1 MKFTSTRNK
10 NESVGFAQAVLNC
23 MPKDGGLYVPY
34 ETDDLRR
41 WITFMDENTSFA
53 SIAGSLTSAF
63 IKDEF
68 SPIICETIATKAFKF
83 SPEIKQ
89 LDEKLFLLEIYHG
102 PTGMHRDF
110 GVSYLVSCLETILQL
125 RGGNAVFLDVSN
137 GELGSSLAFALRGKK
152 NLKAVVVAPKG
163 CTRGMNEEDFV
174 WNGGN
179 IYPVEVDGS
188 EFLCHFF
195 VKRIFS
201 DRTFVNQMHLTVAN
215 TANIGRLLPQAFFYP
230 FAFSR
235 IKNKVHCDI
244 NYALAPG
251 NYSNLVAGLYAWQFA
266 LPLNGF
272 VIPST
277 SSLGVDALGN
287 PILLDSIIPLSE
299 RESSDPSEPSNL
311 ERLEE
316 IFSTNELMMRH
327 FIYPKHITEED
338 VDNAAK
344 ELFLKYKVLA
354 DKHTS
359 RAYAATLTRE
369 VSREEKDD
377 SATVLIARDDPA
389 LSADFVRHTVG
400 EVPQMKESIAQ
411 SLLPIKKALPCIKT
425 LEELRAI
432 IERL

>member
-1 MKFTSTRNK
+1 MRFTSTRNK
-10 NESVGFAQAVLNC
+10 KESVGFAQAVLNC

-110 GVSYLVSCLETILQL
+110 GVSYLASCLETILQL
-125 RGGNAVFLDVSN
+125 RGDNAIFLDVSSN
-137 GELGSSLAFALRGKK
+137 GELGASLAFALRGKK
-152 NLKAVVVAPKG
+152 NLKAVVLSPKG
-163 CTRGMNEEDFV
+163 LVRGMNEEDFV

-179 IYPVEVDGS
+179 IYPIEVDGS
-188 EFLCHFF
+188 EDVCHSL
-195 VKRIFS
+195 VKKVFS
-201 DRTFVNQMHLTVAN
+201 DRAFVSQRHLTVAN

-235 IKNKVHCDI
+235 IKNKLHCNI

-277 SSLGVDALGN
+277 PSLGVDAVGN
-287 PILLDSIIPLSE
+287 PILLDSIVPVNE
-299 RESSDPSEPSNL
+299 RESADPSEPSNL

-316 IFSTNELMMRH
+316 VFSTNELMMKH
-327 FIYPKHITEED
+327 FIYPRKISKAD
-338 VDNAAK
+338 IDSAAK
-344 ELFLKYKVLA
+344 QLFLKYKVLA
-354 DKHTS
+354 DRHTAG
-359 RAYAATLTRE
+359 AYAAVL
-369 VSREEKDD
+369 SRQASCEDD

-400 EVPQMKESIAQ
+400 EVPETRDCVQQ
-411 SLLPIKKALPCIKT
+411 SLKPIKKALPSIKT
-425 LEELRAI
+425 LEELRAVI
-432 IERL
+432 SRI